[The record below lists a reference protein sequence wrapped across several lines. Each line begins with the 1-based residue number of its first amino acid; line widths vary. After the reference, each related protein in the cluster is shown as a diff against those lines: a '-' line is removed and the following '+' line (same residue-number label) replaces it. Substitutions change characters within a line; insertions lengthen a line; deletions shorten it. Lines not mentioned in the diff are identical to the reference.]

1 MLTQM
6 TGSRM
11 IWMVHRAHLNVRV
24 ASDKHEEEGG
34 GLIYIYIDIYIYTY
48 LNYGNFSRLHS
59 TDSFLRGNSR
69 QK

>member
-34 GLIYIYIDIYIYTY
+34 GLIYIYIDIFIHISIMVTSVD
-48 LNYGNFSRLHS
+48 FTRPIA
-59 TDSFLRGNSR
+59 F
-69 QK
+69 